1 MKTIPNHNKHLKICG
16 VLLAALSLSPAA
28 YAHSNCQTVRFSNV
42 GWTDIAA
49 TTASASIILKGL
61 GYQTTT
67 QMLSVPVTYRSLAN
81 KDIDVFLGNWMPSMA
96 ADIAK
101 YKKNGTVDTVRANLT
116 GAKYTLAVPQYV
128 YDAGVH
134 SFADLQK
141 FAGQFHRK
149 IYGIEPGNDGNR
161 LIQKMIN
168 KDAFGLKRFD
178 LVESSEAGMISQ
190 LKRAIRRHQWIVFL
204 GWEPHP
210 MNTNFKIKYLS
221 GGDDYFGPNYG
232 GAKVYTNVRHNYLKE
247 CPNVGHFLKNLKFT
261 LNMENQIM
269 DGIINGG
276 MQPQQAAKT
285 WLQKHPNVLPIWL
298 RGVRT
303 KSGKP
308 GLPAVKASL
317 GLK

>member
-1 MKTIPNHNKHLKICG
+1 METISKKRHLKFCG
-16 VLLAALSLSPAA
+16 ALLAAFSLVSAA
-28 YAHSNCQTVRFSNV
+28 HAQSSCQTVRFSNV
-42 GWTDIAA
+42 GWTDISA
-49 TTASASIILKGL
+49 TTATTSLVLEGL
-61 GYQTTT
+61 GYKTKT

-96 ADIAK
+96 GDIAK

-134 SFADLQK
+134 SFSDLKK
-141 FAGQFHRK
+141 FASKFHRR

-161 LIQKMIN
+161 LIQSMIDKN
-168 KDAFGLKRFD
+168 AFGLKKFD
-178 LVESSEAGMISQ
+178 LVESSEAGMLSQ
-190 LKRAIRRHQWIVFL
+190 LKRAIRRKQWIVFL

-221 GGDDYFGPNYG
+221 GGDAYFGPNFG
-232 GAKVYTNVRHNYLKE
+232 GAKIYTNVSHGYLKR
-247 CPNVGHFLKNLKFT
+247 CPNVGQLLKNLKFT

-269 DGIINGG
+269 DSIMNKG
-276 MQPQQAAKT
+276 QKPTQAAQAWLKANPQILNGWLKGVKT
-285 WLQKHPNVLPIWL
+285 ID
-298 RGVRT
+298 
-303 KSGKP
+303 GKP